1 MKKCN
6 INQLNLE
13 IYSQIDMLVG
23 CVSYEQRC
31 LSSSI
36 PLRSMGVEYA
46 LYFKVK
52 EFAQASL
59 VNESKLEDIFKEKL
73 KTIEYS
79 NKNPVDFV
87 DGFTKQFNN
96 IYENLNRELNVIV
109 DISTFT
115 RESLI
120 MMVGILYQNRQNI
133 NNLYFVYSCA
143 STMSDEW
150 LSRGF
155 RGLRSILGYPGERSS
170 LKPLHVVVMTG
181 FELER
186 AKHIIDEYEPEI
198 ISIGVANRNE
208 SIKPEFYER
217 NERFM
222 KELVNY
228 YEYGVNTFCFSLI
241 DPYKTARELEEHIDK
256 FKGYNTVLSPL
267 NNKVSTVGAAFY
279 ALKHDEV
286 QICYLPAEEY
296 NTKSYSS
303 PSDVIY
309 FEEIN
314 LNSI

>member
-1 MKKCN
+1 MKKCK

-13 IYSQIDMLVG
+13 TTSPVDVLIG

-31 LSSSI
+31 LSSAASLVDI
-36 PLRSMGVEYA
+36 NAEYN

-52 EFAQASL
+52 EFTQASL
-59 VNESKLEDIFKEKL
+59 ENEVKLKEIFKDKLEI
-73 KTIEYS
+73 IEFS
-79 NKNPVDFV
+79 NKKVVDFV
-87 DGFTKQFNN
+87 DGFSKRVNDIQNT
-96 IYENLNRELNVIV
+96 LDRELNLVV

-120 MMVGILYQNRQNI
+120 IMVGMLYQNRKNI
-133 NNLYFVYSCA
+133 SHLYFVYSCA
-143 STMSDEW
+143 STMSKEW

-155 RGLRSILGYPGERSS
+155 RGLRSVLGYPGERSS
-170 LKPLHVVVMTG
+170 LKPLHVIIMTG

-186 AKHIIDEYEPEI
+186 AKHIIDEYEPEV
-198 ISIGVANRNE
+198 ISIGIGDRNE

-217 NERFM
+217 NERFVE
-222 KELVNY
+222 ELINH
-228 YEYGVNTFCFSLI
+228 YELGVNRFSFSLV
-241 DPYKTARELEEHIDK
+241 DPYKTANELEKHINK
-256 FKGYNTVLSPL
+256 FKDYNTVLAPL

-279 ALKHDEV
+279 ALKHNEV
-286 QICYLPAEEY
+286 QVCYLPAEEY

-303 PSDVIY
+303 PGDAIY